1 MELGEAGSI
10 SVSSAK
16 PAPAVLSGAHAL
28 RDPGSYPRAFLQPG
42 PDGVRVALRYRREW
56 QDGYGA
62 RGWKLEAAVG
72 DSAIIASTRETGDRI
87 PTSVLVHDVLDHLLS
102 GFAVSGHRAE
112 AMATVQLSERT
123 ASPVERDFLQLVD
136 EDLRLGQV
144 NGEPL
149 ASFLP
154 ADLLCRVPAAA
165 AGDTG
170 AMMRSLERQ
179 LGREALRARLLQRL
193 FELGERGK
201 PHARR
206 CWRALGLEYGLRGRI
221 GQALQRILQAAD
233 LDVERA
239 GTAELRAR
247 LLVGNRACA
256 LQTDADAGAGAVRP
270 NYTALVA

>member
-1 MELGEAGSI
+1 L
-10 SVSSAK
+10 SSGKAN
-16 PAPAVLSGAHAL
+16 PALAPLSGPGAL
-28 RDPGSYPRAFLQPG
+28 RDPASYPRAFLQPG

-72 DSAIIASTRETGDRI
+72 DPAIIASTRETGDRI
-87 PTSVLVHDVLDHLLS
+87 PTSVLVHDVLDHFLS

-136 EDLRLGQV
+136 EDLLFGQV
-144 NGEPL
+144 NGESL

-154 ADLLCRVPAAA
+154 ADLLSRVPAAA
-165 AGDTG
+165 AGGTR
-170 AMMRSLERQ
+170 AMMHSLQQQ
-179 LGREALRARLLQRL
+179 LGRQALRERLVQRL
-193 FELGERGK
+193 FDLGKRGK

-221 GQALQRILQAAD
+221 GEALQRILQEAD

-239 GTAELRAR
+239 GTAGLCAR
-247 LLVGNRACA
+247 FLVGNRTCA
-256 LQTDADAGAGAVRP
+256 LETDADAGAAVVRP
-270 NYTALVA
+270 SYTAVVA